1 MNRLELVAKIA
12 EKHGLSKAE
21 AARILST
28 ITEEIVNTVK
38 NDDPLTLVGFGTFK
52 KQVRPA
58 RTGRNPATGETITI
72 PEKVTLIGKHAF
84 YLCSSLKEAY
94 FEDET
99 SVWYIPKF
107 DTDPMTSRYFT
118 PKNDE
123 PDYNAMYLTAE
134 FVYALDWEKQTD

>member
-58 RTGRNPATGETITI
+58 RRTRSI
-72 PEKVTLIGKHAF
+72 
-84 YLCSSLKEAY
+84 
-94 FEDET
+94 
-99 SVWYIPKF
+99 
-107 DTDPMTSRYFT
+107 
-118 PKNDE
+118 
-123 PDYNAMYLTAE
+123 
-134 FVYALDWEKQTD
+134 

>member
-38 NDDPLTLVGFGTFK
+38 NDDPLTLIGFGTFK

-72 PEKVTLIGKHAF
+72 PETNV
-84 YLCSSLKEAY
+84 
-94 FEDET
+94 
-99 SVWYIPKF
+99 PKF
-107 DTDPMTSRYFT
+107 VPGSVF
-118 PKNDE
+118 KSAVNCKKCCK
-123 PDYNAMYLTAE
+123 A
-134 FVYALDWEKQTD
+134 KK

>member
-58 RTGRNPATGETITI
+58 RTGRNPRTGATLRIAPRNVIKFRAGAELT
-72 PEKVTLIGKHAF
+72 E
-84 YLCSSLKEAY
+84 LCNE
-94 FEDET
+94 
-99 SVWYIPKF
+99 
-107 DTDPMTSRYFT
+107 
-118 PKNDE
+118 
-123 PDYNAMYLTAE
+123 
-134 FVYALDWEKQTD
+134 